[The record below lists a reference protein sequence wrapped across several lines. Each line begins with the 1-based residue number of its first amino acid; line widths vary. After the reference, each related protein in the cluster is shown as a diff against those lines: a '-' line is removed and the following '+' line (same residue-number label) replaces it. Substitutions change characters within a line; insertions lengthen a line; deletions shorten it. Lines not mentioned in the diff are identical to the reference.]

1 MDIVRAFRVVSI
13 AEATSFLVLLLIA
26 MPLKYGADLPVAVQ
40 VMGPIHGILFLGY
53 VGLAFVVGEKLGWG
67 LKRTVLALVA
77 AVLPVAPFFVE
88 RHWARPAGAGRTEP
102 QPAGRA

>member
-53 VGLAFVVGEKLGWG
+53 VGLAFLAGEKLGWG

-88 RHWARPAGAGRTEP
+88 RHWARPADAGRPEP
-102 QPAGRA
+102 QPAGRS